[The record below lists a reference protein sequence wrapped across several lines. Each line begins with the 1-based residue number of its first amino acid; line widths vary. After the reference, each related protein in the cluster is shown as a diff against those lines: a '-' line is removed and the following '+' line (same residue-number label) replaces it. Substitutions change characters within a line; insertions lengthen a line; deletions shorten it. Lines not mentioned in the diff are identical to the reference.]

1 MIRWRSDRPDR
12 QSGSIAPR
20 CAAADVEHMLARF
33 ERKPLKQSGVKIRRG
48 IGMIDLD
55 PLFEQIAGPGAIGSI
70 VGTHDI
76 FPPADAEK
84 GNPGRPF
91 GNRRPQNQIF
101 QKLRAFDPGWH
112 PARISARSR
121 RDFSPAICLS
131 ARDSLGALILLRKH
145 PKRI

>member
-1 MIRWRSDRPDR
+1 LS
-12 QSGSIAPR
+12 
-20 CAAADVEHMLARF
+20 
-33 ERKPLKQSGVKIRRG
+33 KPLKQPGVKIRGG

-101 QKLRAFDPGWH
+101 RKFRAFDPGWH
-112 PARISARSR
+112 PFRISAS